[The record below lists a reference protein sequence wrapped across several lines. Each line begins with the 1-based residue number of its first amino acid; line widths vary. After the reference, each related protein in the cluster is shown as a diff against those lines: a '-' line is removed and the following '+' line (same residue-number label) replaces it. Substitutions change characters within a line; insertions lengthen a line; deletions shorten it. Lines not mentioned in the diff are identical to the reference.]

1 MWHDLTAQLKDI
13 QKEEQDLSLTRS
25 KKIWAETEKS

>member
-13 QKEEQDLSLTRS
+13 RKEDQDLSLTQKKS
-25 KKIWAETEKS
+25 KQNKF